1 MPAATLH
8 GNVDSDRPLAALPHI
23 PYRAGM
29 IETCPMT
36 TTALFCAESARR
48 DQAALLANRFALPLL
63 TRRPE
68 EGYWLELGAERL
80 ELVTTGKHGAVYAEF
95 VEGAARHRRE
105 QGGGRGQPVA
115 KAVGLKGAKDLPR
128 IVDATAGLGRD
139 SFVLAS
145 LGCQVTMV
153 ERSPVAAALLFDAL
167 ERAARVPET
176 ADIAARMQLVHAN
189 SADWLAQLGEAD
201 RPDVVFVDPMFPDT
215 DKKSAAAKKDMQA
228 FQQVIGDD
236 MDSASLLAAAIA
248 AARVRVVVKRPRLG
262 AAIEGIKPSAVLD
275 GKSTRFDLYIIKALP
290 AQHSAS

>member
-1 MPAATLH
+1 MMPT
-8 GNVDSDRPLAALPHI
+8 DPIQPT
-23 PYRAGM
+23 P
-29 IETCPMT
+29 
-36 TTALFCAESARR
+36 LFCSESARR
-48 DQAALLANRFALPLL
+48 DQAALLASRFNLPLL
-63 TRRPE
+63 ACRPDS
-68 EGYWLELGAERL
+68 GYWLELGAERL

-115 KAVGLKGAKDLPR
+115 KAVGLKGAKDLPH

-167 ERAARVPET
+167 ERAARAPET
-176 ADIAARMQLVHAN
+176 ADIASRMQLVHAN
-189 SADWLAQLGEAD
+189 SADWLAQLDDQD
-201 RPDVVFVDPMFPDT
+201 RPEVVFVDPMFPDT

-236 MDSASLLAAAIA
+236 MDSARLLEAAIA
-248 AARVRVVVKRPRLG
+248 AAKVRVVVKRPRLG
-262 AAIEGIKPSAVLD
+262 APIEGIKPSAVLD
-275 GKSTRFDLYIIKALP
+275 GKSTRFDLYIIKALRP
-290 AQHSAS
+290 AHSTS